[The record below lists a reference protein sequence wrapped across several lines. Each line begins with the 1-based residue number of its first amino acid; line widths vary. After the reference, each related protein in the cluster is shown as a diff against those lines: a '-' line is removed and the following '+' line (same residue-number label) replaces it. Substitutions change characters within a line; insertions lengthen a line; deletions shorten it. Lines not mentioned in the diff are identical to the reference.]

1 MRILFVSYQHWPPDF
16 GGELLASIERFQSLA
31 ARGCSVTVLTSGRV
45 GFPSHEV
52 QKGIDV
58 HRSPIIGKNRL
69 GRLLRRVVFI
79 LWVCWRVIPSRFD
92 VLHFGSSGAIGP
104 MSSAISTKVLLLL
117 ARLKG
122 ARTVTVH
129 SLADTEQSA
138 FDTHGWK
145 GFWHKASFS
154 GFDCIVA
161 VGPAIYEGL
170 RTHFPNRVT
179 LLPYGVRDDVFTRSP
194 EARRRLRA
202 EKAVE
207 DSDVIFTFLGSV
219 GRRKGFDLLAQ
230 AFAELAPDY
239 ANWHLWVIGPYTR
252 EQNQNVDDYEV
263 AQVTKPLESVGQQVI
278 FWGRIDDRATLR
290 RVLSAGDIFAFPTR
304 KEGMPISPLEAM
316 SVGLPLIITL
326 IPGVTD
332 LANIEGETG
341 YYIPQGDL
349 GALKDAMI
357 RLGSNES
364 LRHRMGQ
371 RATEVIR
378 EGFAWEQHVTNW
390 MKLYEG
396 DAVTERRSHDPAST
410 LKS

>member
-1 MRILFVSYQHWPPDF
+1 MQILFVSYQYWPPDF

-31 ARGCSVTVLTSGRV
+31 SRGCSVTVLTSGRV

-52 QKGIDV
+52 QRGVNV
-58 HRSPIIGKNRL
+58 HRSPIIGKNRP

-117 ARLKG
+117 AWLKG
-122 ARTVTVH
+122 ARTVIVH

-179 LLPYGVRDDVFTRSP
+179 LLPYGVRDDVFTRSL

-230 AFAELAPDY
+230 AFAELAPRHPD
-239 ANWHLWVIGPYTR
+239 WRLWVVGPRTR
-252 EQNQNVDDYEV
+252 LENQNIDESEV
-263 AQVTKPLESVGQQVI
+263 ANVTRALREVEDRVTFVGRV
-278 FWGRIDDRATLR
+278 DERAS
-290 RVLSAGDIFAFPTR
+290 LSQILSGGDVFVFPSR
-304 KEGMPISPLEAM
+304 QEGMPIAPMEAM
-316 SVGLPLIITL
+316 AVGLPLIIAR

-332 LANIEGETG
+332 LASIEGETG
-341 YYIPQGDL
+341 LYIPRDDL
-349 GALKDAMI
+349 GALKAAMI
-357 RLGSNES
+357 RLGTDEE
-364 LRHRMGQ
+364 LRKRMGA
-371 RATEVIR
+371 RAAQVVR

-390 MKLYEG
+390 MKLYDG
-396 DAVTERRSHDPAST
+396 GVVTERRSHEPAST